1 MRWLLLIPFL
11 FLLGCAATPLESQIH
26 VRMDSGAVFDV
37 EVADTPA
44 ERSEGLMFREHLG
57 ESEGMWFV
65 FENAYSYQFW
75 MKDTLIPMDIIFV
88 GEDMR
93 VVDII
98 KADPCTAEPCK
109 RYAPAAPARY
119 VLEVNQNSSDRKGIR
134 KGDAVSFG

>member
-1 MRWLLLIPFL
+1 M
-11 FLLGCAATPLESQIH
+11 G
-26 VRMDSGAVFDV
+26 SGAVFAV
-37 EVADTPA
+37 EVADTHA

-75 MKDTLIPMDIIFV
+75 MKNTFIPLDIIFV

-98 KADPCTAEPCK
+98 KAEPCTEEPCK

-119 VLEVNQNSSDRKGIR
+119 VLEVNQNSSDRNGVR
-134 KGDAVSFG
+134 KGDEVSFG